1 MSCTPFFKDTLL
13 MTKRILIIKACGVV
27 GEDQECNNIK
37 TQAEMYGISAD
48 LMSPTN
54 VTELT
59 EGLNNGNKYDYVYLS
74 SHGNDQGLCNHNQTL
89 DISWFDF
96 GVMLCSSMC
105 MNYDCILML
114 SCCRGGLNQ
123 VAYDL
128 FYCCTKIAYV
138 VGPRQSLAAHDMLIC
153 FNILLYN
160 LTHRGLDPIVSCE
173 KIKAGT
179 DIRFVCFDKLEVEI
193 EPSYLLR
200 IAAYERLMK
209 EQLNQARQNANE
221 PLVPLTEAQEKL
233 VIPNNETQ

>member
-1 MSCTPFFKDTLL
+1 
-13 MTKRILIIKACGVV
+13 MTKRILIIKACGVA
-27 GEDQECNNIK
+27 GEDEECKNIQ
-37 TQAEMYGISAD
+37 TQAEMYGITTD
-48 LMSPTN
+48 LITPTN
-54 VTELT
+54 VAELRA
-59 EGLNNGNKYDYVYLS
+59 GLQNGQKYDYLYLS

-96 GVMLCSSMC
+96 GIILCSSMC
-105 MNYDCILML
+105 MNHECILML

-128 FYCCTKIAYV
+128 FYCCPKISYV

-179 DIRFVCFDKLEVEI
+179 DIRFVCFDKLEVEV
-193 EPSYLLR
+193 ETSYLLR
-200 IAAYERLMK
+200 VSAYETQK
-209 EQLNQARQNANE
+209 KQQLNEARQIADE
-221 PLVPLTEAQEKL
+221 PLVAVTESREEL
-233 VIPNNETQ
+233 VIQNSEP

>member
-1 MSCTPFFKDTLL
+1 
-13 MTKRILIIKACGVV
+13 MTKRILIIKACGVA
-27 GEDQECNNIK
+27 GEDQECKNIL
-37 TQAEMYGISAD
+37 TQAKMYGISTD
-48 LMSPTN
+48 LISPTN

-59 EGLNNGNKYDYVYLS
+59 AGLQNGQKYDYIYLS

-96 GVMLCSSMC
+96 GVLLCSSMC

-128 FYCCTKIAYV
+128 FYCCRKIAYV
-138 VGPRQSLAAHDMLIC
+138 VGPRQSLASHDMLIC

-193 EPSYLLR
+193 ETSYLLR
-200 IAAYERLMK
+200 ISAYELNMK
-209 EQLNQARQNANE
+209 ERLNEARQNANE
-221 PLVPLTEAQEKL
+221 PVEPLTEPQAKIT
-233 VIPNNETQ
+233 IPNVEAK